1 MQYSSLGL
9 TSVLYNF
16 VIIFLDL
23 HLIVLLIS
31 PTVEFAFLIAVL
43 HCLVNFILLTTMMPK
58 SRSFIESLLASL
70 SLFLPF
76 FPSLFSPSSSLSL
89 LPFSSPSPLLI
100 PLLPAPPLAHTH
112 LTGSRLTVHHHPLL
126 SLS

>member
-31 PTVEFAFLIAVL
+31 PSVEFAFLIAVL
-43 HCLVNFILLTTMMPK
+43 HCSVNFILLSTMMPK
-58 SRSFIESLLASL
+58 SRSFIESLKSL
-70 SLFLPF
+70 PHKLYLCFRLSFPKCITDHLSELNDICQSFAHLPNFITTSL
-76 FPSLFSPSSSLSL
+76 
-89 LPFSSPSPLLI
+89 
-100 PLLPAPPLAHTH
+100 
-112 LTGSRLTVHHHPLL
+112 
-126 SLS
+126 